1 MRTNFVTPFCFLTSG
16 EFMLIYRRERWSR
29 PGS

>member
-1 MRTNFVTPFCFLTSG
+1 
-16 EFMLIYRRERWSR
+16 MLIYRRERWSR